1 MSCLNYNLR
10 YYKFSFCNA
19 FNLKLF
25 KCIFLNYFLAFLVH
39 CWPKKMS
46 FIPQKLAALCVP
58 VFAWRNSARKYAIY
72 LCTCHFLCR
81 FAQLV
86 LIFDL
91 GAATAVVAVVVVT
104 LAYLAGFS
112 LSLSLSCFGQVCS
125 KLGWKGKGSEW
136 DILPLVVSA
145 NGHDPDYFDYPPEL
159 ILEVPLSH
167 PK

>member
-1 MSCLNYNLR
+1 M
-10 YYKFSFCNA
+10 
-19 FNLKLF
+19 
-25 KCIFLNYFLAFLVH
+25 
-39 CWPKKMS
+39 
-46 FIPQKLAALCVP
+46 
-58 VFAWRNSARKYAIY
+58 
-72 LCTCHFLCR
+72 
-81 FAQLV
+81 

-91 GAATAVVAVVVVT
+91 IFVAAAAAALVAIVIFVVVAV
-104 LAYLAGFS
+104 AYLTGFS
-112 LSLSLSCFGQVCS
+112 FFRQVCT

>member
-1 MSCLNYNLR
+1 M
-10 YYKFSFCNA
+10 
-19 FNLKLF
+19 
-25 KCIFLNYFLAFLVH
+25 
-39 CWPKKMS
+39 
-46 FIPQKLAALCVP
+46 
-58 VFAWRNSARKYAIY
+58 
-72 LCTCHFLCR
+72 
-81 FAQLV
+81 

-91 GAATAVVAVVVVT
+91 GVAAAAAAALVAIVIFVVVAV
-104 LAYLAGFS
+104 AYLTGFS
-112 LSLSLSCFGQVCS
+112 FFRQVCT

>member
-1 MSCLNYNLR
+1 M
-10 YYKFSFCNA
+10 
-19 FNLKLF
+19 
-25 KCIFLNYFLAFLVH
+25 
-39 CWPKKMS
+39 
-46 FIPQKLAALCVP
+46 
-58 VFAWRNSARKYAIY
+58 
-72 LCTCHFLCR
+72 
-81 FAQLV
+81 

-112 LSLSLSCFGQVCS
+112 LSLSLSFSCFGQVCS